1 MYLNGPFQEHK
12 GGISS
17 EAQNISDGKVNPQN
31 AELLHKGEELRMVS
45 LVLLPCDATC
55 SYRLNRPWNVY
66 LGDSCGGEEEVR
78 WTELGPASRPDFPN
92 RSPDSVMQIWLER
105 CIEN

>member
-1 MYLNGPFQEHK
+1 MALFRSTK
-12 GGISS
+12 
-17 EAQNISDGKVNPQN
+17 EASPAMPKKYPMGRKMNPQN
-31 AELLHKGEELRMVS
+31 AELLHKGEELRMAS

>member
-12 GGISS
+12 GGISG
-17 EAQNISDGKVNPQN
+17 EAQKISDGKVNPQN
-31 AELLHKGEELRMVS
+31 AELLHKGEELRMAS